1 MVPVVIHFEFKL
13 SYLLVNLSEFSCKVY
28 LVAFPLVKVSELFL
42 QILNLISADFSRV
55 REALRPRLDLVNVLQ
70 CLEDL
75 VIKLVVLVPHHL
87 YLNKHVIVLF
97 LVLV

>member
-13 SYLLVNLSEFSCKVY
+13 PYLLVNPREVSCKVY
-28 LVAFPLVKVSELFL
+28 LVAFSLVKVSELFL
-42 QILNLISADFSRV
+42 QNLNLISADFSRV
-55 REALRPRLDLVNVLQ
+55 REALRRRLDPVNVLQ

-87 YLNKHVIVLF
+87 YVYEHVIVLF